1 MFQKPRALVTGC
13 TLLAALAVIPSCDRI
28 RSVTTKLREV
38 KTHAST
44 STATFSSEQIT
55 AVNAATY
62 DAFTHQK
69 DRLVI
74 IDFYADWCGPC
85 RQLSP
90 VLEKATQA
98 HPGVVFL
105 GKVDVDKSGQL
116 AAEQKVSSIPD
127 VRIFKDGKQVD
138 QFVGFPGESEVMEK
152 IAALSE
158 GIAPVPAALDK
169 PKEGTIQPM
178 PKDWMPQGIEKR

>member
-1 MFQKPRALVTGC
+1 MIRKSRALITGC
-13 TLLAALAVIPSCDRI
+13 ACLAAVSLMMGCDRV
-28 RSVTTKLREV
+28 RSVTNKLKEA
-38 KTHAST
+38 KANTAANA
-44 STATFSSEQIT
+44 ATFSSDQIT
-55 AVNAATY
+55 TVDASNYT
-62 DAFTHQK
+62 AFTQQK

-74 IDFYADWCGPC
+74 VDFYANWCGPC

-90 VLEKATQA
+90 ILEKAAQA
-98 HPGVVFL
+98 HPDVVFL

-152 IAALSE
+152 IATLSE

-178 PKDWMPQGIEKR
+178 PKDWMPPGIEKR

>member
-1 MFQKPRALVTGC
+1 MFYKTRALVAGC
-13 TLLAALAVIPSCDRI
+13 TILVALAVIPGCERI

-38 KTHAST
+38 KTHASA

-55 AVNAATY
+55 GVDASTYAT
-62 DAFTHQK
+62 FTHQK

-90 VLEKATQA
+90 VLEKATRA

-158 GIAPVPAALDK
+158 GIAPVAAALDA

-178 PKDWMPQGIEKR
+178 PKDWMPPGIEKR